1 MSRQDEKRQRQ
12 PIEIENKM
20 YKKIMEYISKEIVLR
35 GYSQNRMAEFL
46 GVSGTTLSEKLRYIN
61 ILYADKFC
69 DWLDRLGIKIFF
81 PGEEPQS
88 NEPEIEKLQEKIKN
102 LEEQNELLKELLEEK
117 KERIKGYKKLLSLEE
132 EKNKKI
138 II

>member
-1 MSRQDEKRQRQ
+1 MSKQDEKKLRQ

-69 DWLDRLGIKIFF
+69 DWLDRLDIKIFL
-81 PGEEPQS
+81 PGEEPKS
-88 NEPEIEKLQEKIKN
+88 SEPEIEKLQEKIKN
-102 LEEQNELLKELLEEK
+102 LQEQNDLLKELLEEK
-117 KERIKGYKKLLSLEE
+117 KERIKEYKKLLSLKEE
-132 EKNKKI
+132 REIKK
-138 II
+138 